1 MLMFNVSYVS
11 AHKMLK
17 KDDFFQASI
26 MKIVKDN
33 VSKKMAKSNIRRW
46 SYGVGFKKFSQKPD
60 LKAIYEYFK
69 VNIVNILA
77 AKGEKL

>member
-17 KDDFFQASI
+17 KDDFFRASI

-33 VSKKMAKSNIRRW
+33 VSKKMAQGNIRRW
-46 SYGVGFKKFSQKPD
+46 SYSVGFKKFSK
-60 LKAIYEYFK
+60 KSEFTAIYEYFK
-69 VNIVNILA
+69 VHIANILA
-77 AKGEKL
+77 AKGENL